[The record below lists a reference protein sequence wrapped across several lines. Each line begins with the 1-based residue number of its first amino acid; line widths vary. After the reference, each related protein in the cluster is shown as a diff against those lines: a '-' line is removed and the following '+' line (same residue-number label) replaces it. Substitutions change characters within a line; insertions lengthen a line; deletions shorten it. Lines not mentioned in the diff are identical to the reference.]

1 MKARIL
7 SIDAWRYDGS
17 WSWNNWFR
25 HHTEIEIP
33 DDITN
38 RQLLRMARDE
48 WGILSDE
55 SKGRVTV
62 EDDGYNL
69 VILDRKTLEPLYAV
83 EYWSF
88 QE

>member
-7 SIDAWRYDGS
+7 SIDAWRHDGS
-17 WSWNNWFR
+17 WSWNNWFQ
-25 HHTEIEIP
+25 HYTEIEIP

-38 RQLLRMARDE
+38 RQLLHMARDE

-69 VILDRKTLEPLYAV
+69 VILDRKTLEPLYAI
-83 EYWSF
+83 EYGSF